1 MAGEGEKKAVLEMVK
16 SENRVW
22 FDGVRGWMG
31 SSIFSRSDRLTKE
44 ANDSDLTACVLL
56 TWVAS
61 D

>member
-31 SSIFSRSDRLTKE
+31 SSLFSPGRIDFS
-44 ANDSDLTACVLL
+44 
-56 TWVAS
+56 
-61 D
+61 